1 MTDQRQAERGS
12 NRRKTLG
19 FTMVEIL
26 IVIGIIGILVAAGS
40 VGYVKQLNR
49 SRVDSAV
56 SYLNAKMQQARQMAI
71 AIRQIRR
78 VAIDAGAFDAD
89 SKNWRTRQAKIWIE
103 GKICQEYYF
112 SDPAQCEN
120 PLKRATASTAPNAYE
135 IGDPDNLP
143 DGVSIADVDGL
154 IPGDG
159 DNAEIFYI
167 EFNQRGAVSKVY
179 FQGKETETNYNEIA
193 PIIHLTR
200 DSETFTIDGASGD
213 YAWALKQS
221 GNNAILFKDG
231 ADKNE
236 RYKIQTVEVVR
247 LTGKTRFYDFA
258 VMNPW
263 PLDEPDL
270 NSSSSGA
277 TNTDK

>member
-1 MTDQRQAERGS
+1 MKDQRLTGRDA
-12 NRRKTLG
+12 NRRLASG

-26 IVIGIIGILVAAGS
+26 IVIGIIGILAAIGS
-40 VGYVKQLNR
+40 VGYVKQLNQ

-56 SYLNAKMQQARQMAI
+56 SYINAKLQQARQMAI

-78 VAIDAGAFDAD
+78 VAIDAGAFDTE
-89 SKNWRTRQAKIWIE
+89 SKNWRTRRATIWIE
-103 GKICQEYYF
+103 GKVCQEYLF

-120 PLKRATASTAPNAYE
+120 PLKRASASTVPNAYE
-135 IGDPDNLP
+135 IGDPDSLP

-159 DNAEIFYI
+159 GNAEIFYI
-167 EFNQRGAVSKVY
+167 EFNPRGAVSKVY
-179 FQGKETETNYNEIA
+179 FQGKEAETNYNEIA
-193 PIIHLTR
+193 PVIHLTR
-200 DSETFTIDGASGD
+200 DNETFAIEGESGD
-213 YAWALKQS
+213 YEWALSQAGS
-221 GNNAILFKDG
+221 AAILFDG
-231 ADKNE
+231 GDDQNE

-263 PLDEPDL
+263 PLDEPEE
-270 NSSSSGA
+270 
-277 TNTDK
+277 TK